1 MAKIEIQNLT
11 RDFKNA
17 HVLKKVNL
25 TLESGRCYGLVG
37 RNGSGKTV
45 LMKLICGFLSPTQ
58 GRVLVNGKQ
67 VGKDVDFAPDTGA
80 IIETP
85 AFLPYPSGYQN
96 LKNLAD
102 IQKKIGPT
110 EICQVIETVGLD
122 PNSKKRVSKY
132 SLGMRQ
138 RLGIAQAIME
148 DPDILILDEPM
159 SGLDKEGVAD
169 MKNLFMKLKQS
180 GKLILLASH
189 VQSDVDFLC
198 DEVFEMDQGIL
209 SPV

>member
-85 AFLPYPSGYQN
+85 AFLPYLSGYQN

-148 DPDILILDEPM
+148 DPNILILDEPM